1 MSDVAAMNV
10 HWGSAAVDP
19 TARDLPALKMR
30 FLLDHVGATG
40 SVMEIGCG
48 EGKIL
53 RTLAAH
59 RPGLRL
65 HGCDVREP
73 STPPDCYTF
82 HPVVHGVP
90 GVAGSFDAVLIFDVL
105 EHVPEPA
112 TMLEDAARLLRPG
125 GRLIAFVP
133 VEGEPRSFY
142 SLFRRL
148 LGPDTYAV
156 TKEHIQSF
164 RHSELRRLVEC
175 RFRVT
180 EWHYAYHPFGHL
192 MDASF
197 FAAARMRFVR
207 RFWWEEN
214 SYYNATEGSSRLSR
228 MLNHLL
234 RVGNLI
240 AFYESK
246 ALRRRRFG
254 AAGALFAAEVRPI
267 A

>member
-1 MSDVAAMNV
+1 MSDVADVNV
-10 HWGSAAVDP
+10 HWGSEAVDP
-19 TARDLPALKMR
+19 TARDLPGLKMR
-30 FLLDHVGATG
+30 FLLDQIGTSG

-53 RTLAAH
+53 RTLATQ

-65 HGCDVREP
+65 SGCDVREP
-73 STPPDCYTF
+73 ATAPDCYTF
-82 HPVVHGVP
+82 HLVDHGVP
-90 GVAGSFDAVLIFDVL
+90 VGAGSFDAVLIFDVL
-105 EHVPEPA
+105 EHVPDPA

-148 LGPDTYAV
+148 LGPDTYEV

-164 RHSELRRLVEC
+164 RHSELRRLVE
-175 RFRVT
+175 RHFRVS
-180 EWHYAYHPFGHL
+180 EWHYAYHPFGHF

-197 FAAARMRFVR
+197 FAAARTKFVR
-207 RFWWEEN
+207 RFWWQEN
-214 SYYNATEGSSRLSR
+214 SYYNATGGSNRLSR
-228 MLNHLL
+228 MLNQFL

-246 ALRRRRFG
+246 ALRRQRFG
-254 AAGALFAAEVRPI
+254 AAGALFAAEVRRR